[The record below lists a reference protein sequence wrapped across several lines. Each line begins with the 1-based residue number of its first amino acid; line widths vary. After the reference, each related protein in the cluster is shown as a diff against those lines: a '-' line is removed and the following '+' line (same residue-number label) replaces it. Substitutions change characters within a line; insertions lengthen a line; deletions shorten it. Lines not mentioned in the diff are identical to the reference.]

1 MTFPLMREFRLAD
14 KDCCDLAVLRG
25 RRWVPWILGK
35 HEEVEMDDKGLN
47 QRIELAAARIA
58 IDWKNLFASEL
69 HAAAQRLATGS
80 QLVTTEH
87 YWRALPAA
95 TASMLRAINT
105 CSTESSDAKR
115 EIA

>member
-1 MTFPLMREFRLAD
+1 
-14 KDCCDLAVLRG
+14 
-25 RRWVPWILGK
+25 
-35 HEEVEMDDKGLN
+35 MDDNGLN

-80 QLVTTEH
+80 QSVTTDH

-105 CSTESSDAKR
+105 HSTGSSNAKR
-115 EIA
+115 QIA